1 MVEGGREEARELRG
15 AKSELLEGLIWG
27 GEGRRTEFNGGL
39 GSPAFGGW
47 RRWCSWVWGWGI
59 GKQTKGTGCGAI
71 CSAQARAR
79 LRAGAL
85 RRARHGGVA
94 VAAARR
100 FWARRGG
107 VARGGGS
114 SARGQWVQEL
124 AGAPREAEAKSD
136 LAGATQRGGGR
147 RGAVGGEREQRETDR
162 GGRQG
167 PKRNFRKFQGPE
179 CKPVITFNIG
189 LK

>member
-1 MVEGGREEARELRG
+1 MA
-15 AKSELLEGLIWG
+15 ASS
-27 GEGRRTEFNGGL
+27 
-39 GSPAFGGW
+39 SPAFGGW
-47 RRWCSWVWGWGI
+47 RQWCSWVWGWGI
-59 GKQTKGTGCGAI
+59 GKQTKGMVCGAI

-79 LRAGAL
+79 TRAGAL

>member
-1 MVEGGREEARELRG
+1 VRG

-27 GEGRRTEFNGGL
+27 GEGRRSEFNGGL

-71 CSAQARAR
+71 CNAQARAR
-79 LRAGAL
+79 SRAGAL

-100 FWARRGG
+100 FRAAWRREGAP
-107 VARGGGS
+107 ARGGGGS
-114 SARGQWVQEL
+114 RSLWRRHVKRRRSWIWP
-124 AGAPREAEAKSD
+124 GAI
-136 LAGATQRGGGR
+136 QRGGGR
-147 RGAVGGEREQRETDR
+147 RGAVGGAGSR
-162 GGRQG
+162 GAGRKEKGGLFAISENSKDQNVKQG
-167 PKRNFRKFQGPE
+167 
-179 CKPVITFNIG
+179 
-189 LK
+189 